1 MERSFNL
8 KSAIADLRPALVWEH
23 FYQLSQIPRCS
34 GNEQAA
40 GKYIMTVAAR
50 NNLACKKDKVG
61 NILVSKPASAGME
74 QHPAIVLQGH
84 TDMVGE
90 KNKNSSHDFA
100 KDPITLV
107 RDGELIKAA
116 GTTLGSDNG
125 IGVAYALA
133 VMEDNTL
140 VHPPMEFLFTVDEE
154 TGLTGANA
162 LKPDFLKSRILLN
175 LDSEEEG
182 AFYIGCAGGKNTV
195 LRKKI
200 NWKKPRNGWKS
211 YKISVGGLSGG
222 HSGLNIHQGLG
233 NSIKLLS
240 RLLYELGNETDFALA
255 AINGGNKHNAIPR
268 EAEALLC
275 IPADKVRRVQNFTKV
290 TAAIFT
296 NELQFVDAGVY
307 VKLEPV
313 DKIKQVFPPELQRSL
328 INLLYA
334 MPHGV
339 IAMSHAIAGLVE
351 TSTNMAIAQTGGKQV
366 ELVTSQR
373 SSVASAILDIADKVK
388 ALGELADFDV
398 EQGGG
403 YPAWQPNPDS
413 RLLKVAVQTYE
424 RIYGSKPEVKA
435 IHAGLECGIIG
446 EKYDGMDMLSF
457 GPTIMGAHSP
467 DERVHIPA
475 VEKTWNFLLELLKV
489 F

>member
-1 MERSFNL
+1 M
-8 KSAIADLRPALVWEH
+8 KAVIADLKPALVWEH

-34 GNEQAA
+34 GNEEAV
-40 GKYIMTVAAR
+40 GKYIISVAAK
-50 NNLACKKDKVG
+50 NNLPCKKDKSG
-61 NILVSKPASAGME
+61 NIIVSKPASPGME
-74 QHPAIVLQGH
+74 QRSSIILQGH

-90 KNKNSSHDFA
+90 KNKDSTHDFS
-100 KDPITLV
+100 KDPITMQ
-107 RDGELIKAA
+107 RDGEWIKAT
-116 GTTLGSDNG
+116 GTTLGADNG

-133 VMEDNTL
+133 VMEDKSL
-140 VHPPMEFLFTVDEE
+140 QHPAMEFLFTVDEE
-154 TGLTGANA
+154 TGLTGANG
-162 LKPDFLKSRILLN
+162 LKSDFVKSRILLN

-182 AFYIGCAGGKNTV
+182 AFYIGCAGGKHTI

-200 NWKKPRNGWKS
+200 NWKKPKNGWKS
-211 YKISVGGLSGG
+211 YKVIVGGLSGG

-240 RLLYELGNETDFALA
+240 RFLYELSDKLDFALG

-268 EAEALLC
+268 DAEGLLC
-275 IPADKVRRVQNFTKV
+275 VPANKVRTLQNFVKEMSTVFK
-290 TAAIFT
+290 
-296 NELQFVDAGVY
+296 NELQFIDAGVY
-307 VKLEPV
+307 VKLEPAE
-313 DKIKQVFPPELQRSL
+313 KIKGVFNPELQRNL

-339 IAMSHAIAGLVE
+339 IAMSQAIAGLVE
-351 TSTNMAIAQTGGKQV
+351 TSMNMAIAQTKEKQI
-366 ELVTSQR
+366 ELTTSQR

-388 ALGELADFDV
+388 ALGELATFDV

-403 YPAWQPNPDS
+403 YPAWQPNPNS
-413 RLLKVAVQTYE
+413 QLLKSAVQTYE
-424 RIYGSKPEVKA
+424 RIYSKKPEVKA

-446 EKYDGMDMLSF
+446 EKYTGMDMLSF

-475 VEKTWNFLLELLKV
+475 VEKTWNYLLELLKAL
-489 F
+489 

>member
-1 MERSFNL
+1 MKL
-8 KSAIADLRPALVWEH
+8 IIADLKPALAWEH

-34 GNEQAA
+34 GNEEAA
-40 GKYIMTVAAR
+40 GKYIISVAEK
-50 NNLACKKDKVG
+50 NNLTCRKDKSG
-61 NILVSKPASAGME
+61 NVIVSKPASAGME
-74 QHPAIVLQGH
+74 QRPSVVLQGH

-90 KNKNSSHDFA
+90 KNNDTLHDFL
-100 KDPITLV
+100 KDPIRLV
-107 RDGELIKAA
+107 RDGEWIKAD

-133 VMEDNTL
+133 VMEDKTL

-162 LKPDFLKSRILLN
+162 LKSDFVKSRILLN

-182 AFYIGCAGGKNTV
+182 AFYIGCAGGKHTV
-195 LRKKI
+195 LRKKVT
-200 NWKKPRNGWKS
+200 WKKPENGWKS
-211 YKISVGGLSGG
+211 YKVSVGGLKGG
-222 HSGLNIHQGLG
+222 HSGLNIDQGLG

-240 RLLYELGNETDFALA
+240 RFLFELSDKFDFALA
-255 AINGGNKHNAIPR
+255 AISGGNKHNAIPR
-268 EAEALLC
+268 EAESS
-275 IPADKVRRVQNFTKV
+275 ISVPANKVRILQNFVKDMAT
-290 TAAIFT
+290 IFKK
-296 NELQFVDAGVY
+296 ELQFVDAGVF
-307 VKLEPV
+307 VKLEPAE
-313 DKIKQVFPPELQRSL
+313 KIKQVFSPDLQHKL

-339 IAMSHAIAGLVE
+339 MAMSHAITGLVE
-351 TSTNMAIAQTGGKQV
+351 TSTNMAIVQTKAKEV
-366 ELVTSQR
+366 ELLTSQR

-388 ALGELADFDV
+388 ALGELASFNV

-403 YPAWQPNPDS
+403 YPAWQPNPNS
-413 RLLKVAVQTYE
+413 AVLKLAVETYE
-424 RIYGSKPEVKA
+424 KTYGKKPEVKA

-475 VEKTWNFLLELLKV
+475 VEKTWDYLLHLLKV
-489 F
+489 I